1 MNLVVTSV
9 CFKIF
14 VYFKPQVQNITAFRG
29 QRTSHPNTDTARHP
43 AISASKPSCFDH
55 GNTTIYCSEDLGATL
70 KINSAVTTSS
80 TAVNNISKD
89 RPDSFPEKVCHE
101 NKGKDEMNNYSYD
114 DSNELARAT
123 VSSNDI
129 FEHNKIKDA
138 LNGDSRKA
146 NIQNAS
152 IDESSNLM

>member
-1 MNLVVTSV
+1 M
-9 CFKIF
+9 F
-14 VYFKPQVQNITAFRG
+14 VYFKPRVQNVTAFRG

-43 AISASKPSCFDH
+43 ALSSSKPSCFDT

-70 KINSAVTTSS
+70 KINSTVNISS

-89 RPDSFPEKVCHE
+89 RLDSSDEKVCQE
-101 NKGKDEMNNYSYD
+101 NKGKDEMNDYSYD
-114 DSNELARAT
+114 DSNELART
-123 VSSNDI
+123 NVSSNDI
-129 FEHNKIKDA
+129 LERSNNKDV
-138 LNGDSRKA
+138 LNVDLRKA

>member
-1 MNLVVTSV
+1 M
-9 CFKIF
+9 
-14 VYFKPQVQNITAFRG
+14 
-29 QRTSHPNTDTARHP
+29 
-43 AISASKPSCFDH
+43 
-55 GNTTIYCSEDLGATL
+55 
-70 KINSAVTTSS
+70 KINSAVNTSS

-89 RPDSFPEKVCHE
+89 RPDSSPEKVCHE

-129 FEHNKIKDA
+129 FEHNKIKDV
-138 LNGDSRKA
+138 LNGDSRKT

>member
-29 QRTSHPNTDTARHP
+29 QRTSHPNADTARHP
-43 AISASKPSCFDH
+43 ALSSSKPACFDT

-70 KINSAVTTSS
+70 KSNSAVNISPTE
-80 TAVNNISKD
+80 VNSLSKD
-89 RPDSFPEKVCHE
+89 RPDSSSEKVCNE
-101 NKGKDEMNNYSYD
+101 NKDKEEINNYSYD
-114 DSNELARAT
+114 DSNELAVAT

-129 FEHNKIKDA
+129 LEHNKNKDA
-138 LNGDSRKA
+138 INDDSRKA
-146 NIQNAS
+146 NIQTAS
-152 IDESSNLM
+152 MDESSNLM